1 MTDQASPTILPPAED
16 RSPFRQMRARHR
28 VQRVA
33 RFLLAIFFTVA
44 ALYTIRG
51 FLPSLIWGGI
61 FAIVAWPLYVAIRDR
76 WKSLPGGT
84 ILPLL
89 FTAAIALI
97 FLVPMGLFALE
108 AAREAQSIMTWA
120 NEARHSG
127 LPVPGWIG
135 RLPLGAAT
143 LTGWWQSHLLNPDD
157 VSDLLHSFNFGRGM
171 QVTQRLGTQVFH
183 RGVLFIFAILT
194 LFFLLKDG
202 ESVIRQ
208 CLVVSRRAFGKRGE
222 TIAQQIIASIH
233 GTVAG
238 LVLVGLGEGALMGVA
253 YLVAGAQHPFLFGVF
268 TAIAAMIPFCAV
280 IAVAAASLMLLIK
293 GATIAAIAILALG
306 LAIIFFADHF
316 VRPALIGGSTQ
327 MPFLWVLTGIL
338 GGVESWN
345 LLGLFVGPAIMSVL
359 HLLWRNWTRDR
370 LQDGSRDDRE
380 DADDLLTDDAG

>member
-1 MTDQASPTILPPAED
+1 MTDQPPSPLLPPPD
-16 RSPFRQMRARHR
+16 RSPFRLMRERHR

-33 RFLLAIFFTVA
+33 RFLLAMFFTLL

-61 FAIVAWPLYVAIRDR
+61 FAIVAWPLYAATRER

-89 FTAAIALI
+89 FTTGIALI

-108 AAREAQSIMTWA
+108 AAREAQSVVTWA

-127 LPVPGWIG
+127 MPVPGWIQ
-135 RLPLGAAT
+135 RLPLGSAT
-143 LTGWWQSHLLNPDD
+143 LAGWWQDHLANPDD
-157 VSDLLHSFNFGRGM
+157 VSDLLHSFNIGHGM
-171 QVTQRLGTQVFH
+171 QVTQRVGTQIFH

-202 ESVIRQ
+202 ESVTRQ

-253 YLVAGAQHPFLFGVF
+253 YLIAGAQHPFLFGVF
-268 TAIAAMIPFCAV
+268 TAVAAMIPFCAV
-280 IAVAAASLMLLIK
+280 IAVAAVTLMLLVK

-306 LAIIFFADHF
+306 LAVIFIADHF

-370 LQDGSRDDRE
+370 VQDGLRE
-380 DADDLLTDDAG
+380 EADDLC